1 VEPETDE
8 VLLEGIRA
16 GDAKSFARMYQRY
29 RGPLYAFCFR
39 LTAEMAKAEDAVHES
54 FLKLASGAK
63 NIRTPAALRTWLFR
77 VARNEALAMLR
88 SYRKTLPLSESEDEA
103 PWETDTPLSLLESKN
118 TAEIVEQAIRKLKT
132 EYREVILLREFEELS
147 YAEIAEITSAT
158 EGAVRARIFKARKA
172 LGEKLH
178 LFMDGRQTP

>member
-1 VEPETDE
+1 VQPDTDE

-16 GDAKSFARMYQRY
+16 GDAKSFASLYQRY
-29 RGPLYAFCFR
+29 RGPLYAFCYR
-39 LTAEMAKAEDAVHES
+39 LTAEKAKAEDAVHES

-63 NIRTPAALRTWLFR
+63 SIRTPAALRTWLFQ
-77 VARNEALAMLR
+77 VARNEALVMLR
-88 SYRKTLPLSESEDEA
+88 SRRKTVPLSDSDDEA

-118 TAEIVEQAIRKLKT
+118 GAEIIEHAISRLKT

-147 YAEIAEITSAT
+147 YAEIAEITSSSEA
-158 EGAVRARIFKARKA
+158 AVRSRIFKARKA

-178 LFMDGRQTP
+178 LFLDGRQTP